1 MTKIKLLFLC
11 MLCTTSLLAQDSQT
25 STRQLDKFFIE
36 GSVLGTFKQHDIKT
50 FGLQLNVGYDVLPKF
65 HVFATCEGTTSLLD
79 KENLKTYA
87 ETNILGGGIGYSLF
101 RDPKGGIVDIRAML
115 GTSIG
120 NVDWKQTTYGIGFQW
135 KILKGVSPILGLGY
149 RHVNSRTSS
158 MPDMNV
164 VYGTIGI
171 SL

>member
-1 MTKIKLLFLC
+1 MKKCYLT
-11 MLCTTSLLAQDSQT
+11 
-25 STRQLDKFFIE
+25 
-36 GSVLGTFKQHDIKT
+36 LGR
-50 FGLQLNVGYDVLPKF
+50 
-65 HVFATCEGTTSLLD
+65 
-79 KENLKTYA
+79 
-87 ETNILGGGIGYSLF
+87 GIGYSLF
-101 RDPKGGIVDIRAML
+101 RDPKGSIVDIRAML
-115 GTSIG
+115 GTSVG

-135 KILKGVSPILGLGY
+135 KILKGVSFILGLGF